1 MVLAA
6 HQRVYDTFE
15 KFGEHSESLSWGS
28 DIFLSELIHSFPLQI
43 KTDMNRSDHSSSSWT

>member
-15 KFGEHSESLSWGS
+15 KCGEHSESLSWGS
-28 DIFLSELIHSFPLQI
+28 NIFLSELIHSFPLQI